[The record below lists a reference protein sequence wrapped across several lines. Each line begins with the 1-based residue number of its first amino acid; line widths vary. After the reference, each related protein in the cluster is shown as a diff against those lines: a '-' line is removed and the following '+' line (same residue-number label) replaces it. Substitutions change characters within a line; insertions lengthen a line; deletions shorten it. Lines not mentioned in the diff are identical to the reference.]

1 MKFTRVSVMLAVV
14 ASMATAMLGS
24 TPASAS
30 DPEFVMIDSLGGH
43 FNAGQVAT
51 CGIDTDGVAWC
62 WGDNFF
68 HQLGNGTTDD
78 SENPVQVSANPAS
91 GFTNTAV
98 TDISVGNMSACAI
111 EGGSVYCWGY
121 NSAGQ
126 LGDGTTD
133 ISSIPVKVAD
143 NGSFTNSGISQVS
156 VGSMSACALN
166 SSGVAFCWGTNS
178 YGRLGAGVD
187 PSTTA
192 QSALPVMVAD
202 GGGFTNGAISK
213 IELGYLSACLLRDLG
228 AGNQTV
234 YCWGSRSDGQVGG
247 APTYSSADF
256 YTLPTVVPTGGDL
269 VNTDVTDF
277 SVGEAHA
284 CVVEDGSVICW
295 GGYTGGTNPASAPA
309 WPPVTIATGGGFNN
323 TNVTA
328 ISAGALVTCATEVG
342 AVYCWGSDANR
353 GGGDP
358 APGGTGA
365 VKVVSTTEFPNVA
378 VTDVQMSP
386 FGACGLEGG
395 VVSCWGYLP
404 GYADTDDL
412 AMTAQPVTFL
422 ATPVAGDID
431 LDDVDT
437 TGGTLVI
444 TGSGFTGTT
453 SVTFGS
459 TTATF
464 TVDNDGQITI
474 TVPALDAGDVVLT
487 IVTPGGTITET
498 ITISVPAT
506 TTSSTTTTVSPT
518 TTAAPTTVA
527 PITTVA
533 EGSSALVDSSNQ
545 EVLTATGG
553 TGVLL
558 IDGEPVEVRIV
569 QADEDLR
576 RSVPGARTAE
586 QVTALRAVAAD
597 MLAEIRTIVGE
608 NAVIPVTVVDVATG
622 AVIYGL
628 VTDPVTN
635 EQLAVPVEDVAF
647 IAGGGIALMVGGAD
661 GTNNPANIAFDGVLE
676 FGEGGYVA
684 VLAYGLTPGAA
695 GEVVVMSTPQLLD
708 TFTVG
713 TDGGVAAQAAIPAD
727 LAPGEHT
734 VVVAVDGQSAS
745 LGFRVLSAG
754 TLPVTGGSSSLPSAL
769 AVLLAAVGAFGV
781 LVVSRRRHT
790 T

>member
-1 MKFTRVSVMLAVV
+1 MKFTRIAVMFAIV

-24 TPASAS
+24 APASAS

-43 FNAGQVAT
+43 FNPGQVAT

-62 WGDNFF
+62 WGDNTFG
-68 HQLGNGTTDD
+68 QLGDGTTDD
-78 SENPVQVSANPAS
+78 AAHPVQVSANSAS

-133 ISSIPVKVAD
+133 DSSVPVKVAD
-143 NGSFTNSGISQVS
+143 NGSFTNSGIAQVS
-156 VGSMSACALN
+156 VGSMSACAID

-187 PSTTA
+187 PSTTS
-192 QSALPVMVAD
+192 QSAVPVMVAD

-228 AGNQTV
+228 AGSQTV

-247 APTYSSADF
+247 APTYNSTDF
-256 YTLPTVVPTGGDL
+256 YTLPTAVPAGGDL

-295 GGYTGGTNPASAPA
+295 GGYSGGTNPGSAPA

-328 ISAGALVTCATEVG
+328 VSAGALVTCATEAG
-342 AVYCWGSDANR
+342 AAYCWGSDANR

-358 APGGTGA
+358 APGGNGA
-365 VKVVSTTEFPNVA
+365 VKVVATTEFPNVA

-395 VVSCWGYLP
+395 VASCWGYLP
-404 GYADTDDL
+404 GYAGDDDL
-412 AMTAQPVTFL
+412 ALTPQPVTFL
-422 ATPVAGDID
+422 AAPVASDID
-431 LDDVDT
+431 LGEVDT
-437 TGGTLVI
+437 SGGTLVI

-464 TVDNDGQITI
+464 TIDNDGQITI

-498 ITISVPAT
+498 ITISAP
-506 TTSSTTTTVSPT
+506 TTTTAPT
-518 TTAAPTTVA
+518 TTAAPTTTVA
-527 PITTVA
+527 APTTTVA
-533 EGSSALVDSSNQ
+533 EGSPTLVNSSNQ
-545 EVLTATGG
+545 EVLTAESG
-553 TGVLL
+553 TGVL
-558 IDGEPVEVRIV
+558 IVDGEPVEVRIV

-586 QVTALRAVAAD
+586 QVAALRVVAAE
-597 MLAEIRTIVGE
+597 MLAEIRSIIGDD
-608 NAVIPVTVVDVATG
+608 ADMPITVVDVATG
-622 AVIYGL
+622 AVVYGL
-628 VTDPVTN
+628 VTDPVTGD
-635 EQLAVPVEDVAF
+635 ELAVPVEDIAF
-647 IAGGGIALMVGGAD
+647 ITGGGIALMVGGAD
-661 GTNNPANIAFDGVLE
+661 GEGDPANIAFDGVLE
-676 FGEGGYVA
+676 FGEGGFVS

-695 GEVVVMSTPQLLD
+695 GEIVVMSDPLLLD
-708 TFTVG
+708 TFEVG
-713 TDGGVAAQAAIPAD
+713 ADGGVAAQAEV
-727 LAPGEHT
+727 PGTLEPGAHT
-734 VVVAVDGQSAS
+734 VVVTVGDQAAS
-745 LGFRVLSAG
+745 LGFRVLPVG
-754 TLPVTGGSSSLPSAL
+754 TLPSTGGDSSTVPMVLL
-769 AVLLAAVGAFGV
+769 LLAAGS
-781 LVVSRRRHT
+781 LVALAASRRRQPA
-790 T
+790 